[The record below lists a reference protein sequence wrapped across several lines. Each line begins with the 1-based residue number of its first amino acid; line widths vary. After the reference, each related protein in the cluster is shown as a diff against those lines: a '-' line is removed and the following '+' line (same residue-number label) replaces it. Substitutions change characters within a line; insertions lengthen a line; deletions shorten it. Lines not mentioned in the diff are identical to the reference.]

1 MVRALSPDMCRTER
15 HRFKPQTF
23 TLLFIITINL
33 VLNDFSLF
41 SVYKLVAWSVPYE
54 DGNTKI
60 KRLDTLL
67 KDTKVK

>member
-1 MVRALSPDMCRTER
+1 MCHTEC
-15 HRFKPQTF
+15 HSFEPHTS

-41 SVYKLVAWSVPYE
+41 SVYKLVARSVPYE

-67 KDTKVK
+67 KDENVS